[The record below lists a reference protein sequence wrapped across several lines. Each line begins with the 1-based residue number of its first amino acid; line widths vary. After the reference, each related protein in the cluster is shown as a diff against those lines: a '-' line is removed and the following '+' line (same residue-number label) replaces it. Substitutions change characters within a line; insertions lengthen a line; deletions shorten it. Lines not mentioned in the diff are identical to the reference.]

1 MTNIFGLS
9 FTEEDARLI
18 ILPVPWEV
26 TVSYGSGTARAADR
40 ILQASV
46 QVDLYDAAGA
56 GMYMR
61 PVDNQLLMRS
71 DYLRKEAQR
80 YLQTGDPQALLEVN
94 EGSAQLNA
102 WVYEQ
107 TSALLSKDKLV
118 VLLGGDHSTGLGFL
132 RALGERHGNFGI
144 LQIDAHCDLRVAYT
158 QFTYSHASAI
168 YNALQECN
176 QLERVVQVGIR
187 DFSPEE
193 WKFIEKSR
201 SRVIPFPDPALRERR
216 FKGETWEVICNG
228 IVDVLPPKVFL
239 SFDVDG
245 LDPKLC
251 PGTGTPVP
259 GGLDWE
265 EVHYLCHKVLDS
277 GRTLIGFDLMEVG
290 PGEWDANVGARLL
303 WKLGNLLIRSNS

>member
-80 YLQTGDPQALLEVN
+80 YLQTGDLQALL
-94 EGSAQLNA
+94 S
-102 WVYEQ
+102 
-107 TSALLSKDKLV
+107 
-118 VLLGGDHSTGLGFL
+118 
-132 RALGERHGNFGI
+132 
-144 LQIDAHCDLRVAYT
+144 LRVAYT

-201 SRVIPFPDPALRERR
+201 GRVIPFPDPALRERR
-216 FKGETWEVICNG
+216 FKGETWEAISNG
-228 IVDVLPPKVFL
+228 IVDTLPPKVFL